1 MNKAIFYKERIK
13 MRRIIPI
20 AILLLALFTAYAIIA
35 VWRRYTYSGAASVW
49 LAVLERGDVLFG
61 SLRYL
66 PALLGAAFAVA
77 QFVPEMVQ
85 NRLKLTLHLPDN
97 RNAMVLAMLGYGT
110 AWLGGLF
117 AVQLAVI
124 DLWLR
129 QPLASELVHA
139 VITTMLP
146 WYIAGFAAYLF
157 GAWICLEPTW
167 HRRAFD
173 ALVAA
178 GVLRLCFLNESLSAG
193 NTLLVWLVLAG
204 ICALFFPLHSVD
216 RFRRGCQD

>member
-13 MRRIIPI
+13 MRRVIPL
-20 AILLLALFTAYAIIA
+20 AALILAAFTAYAIIA

-49 LAVLERGDVLFG
+49 LAVLDRGDVLFG

-77 QFVPEMVQ
+77 QFVPEMMQ
-85 NRLKLTLHLPDN
+85 NRLKLTLHLPDR

-110 AWLGGLF
+110 AWLALLF
-117 AVQLAVI
+117 AVQIAVI

-129 QPLASELVHA
+129 QPLAAELVHA
-139 VITTMLP
+139 VVTTMLP
-146 WYIAGFAAYLF
+146 WYVAGFAAYLF
-157 GAWICLEPTW
+157 GAWVCIEPTW

-178 GVLRLCFLNESLSAG
+178 GVLRLCFLNDSLQAG
-193 NTLLVWLVLAG
+193 NTLLAWLALVCAA
-204 ICALFFPLHSVD
+204 ALFFPLHSVD

>member
-1 MNKAIFYKERIK
+1 MNNAIFYKERIK
-13 MRRIIPI
+13 MRRIIPV
-20 AILLLALFTAYAIIA
+20 ATLLLALFTAYAIIA

-97 RNAMVLAMLGYGT
+97 RNAMVLAMLGYGL
-110 AWLGGLF
+110 AWLAGLF
-117 AVQLAVI
+117 AVQIAVI

-146 WYIAGFAAYLF
+146 WYISGFATYLF

-193 NTLLVWLVLAG
+193 NALLGWLALVCL
-204 ICALFFPLHSVD
+204 CALFFPLHSVD